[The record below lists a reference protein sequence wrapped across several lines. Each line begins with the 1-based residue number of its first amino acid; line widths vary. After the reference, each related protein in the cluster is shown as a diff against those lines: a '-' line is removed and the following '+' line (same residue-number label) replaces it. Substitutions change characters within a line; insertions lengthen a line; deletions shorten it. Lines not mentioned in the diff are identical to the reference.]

1 MPLSEKPVKNVAR
14 FCPGSSWCSLARWCR
29 CRASALT
36 RSRSPSWPRPPASK
50 SRRDSTQMDRRCH
63 PGNVT
68 GNYSCVCVCVCT
80 CTCTSV
86 QQCSC
91 VHAHAMCTAI
101 LLYTCTWKQ
110 QRSRIHVWV
119 TTAIVCMYMYYTA
132 VVCTCIYV
140 LTSHSEVNME
150 GWLNGCIK

>member
-68 GNYSCVCVCVCT
+68 GNYSCVCVYMYMYKCAAVQLCACT
-80 CTCTSV
+80 CHVYSNTVVYMYMEATAKSYTCMGHDCNCV
-86 QQCSC
+86 HVHVLYCSC
-91 VHAHAMCTAI
+91 V
-101 LLYTCTWKQ
+101 
-110 QRSRIHVWV
+110 
-119 TTAIVCMYMYYTA
+119 YMYLRTYIPQWSQYGGL
-132 VVCTCIYV
+132 VEWVHKIV
-140 LTSHSEVNME
+140 
-150 GWLNGCIK
+150 